1 MKRLKRGRF
10 YFVGFCDKG
19 LKMTASGDSMAS
31 TGRFCMYMIIVIYND
46 SGYNETGQLKRS
58 LNKYI

>member
-1 MKRLKRGRF
+1 
-10 YFVGFCDKG
+10 
-19 LKMTASGDSMAS
+19 MAS